1 MNIHIVEQEKH
12 KDFLNQER
20 IDPITGDILQEG
32 DQIVICASCKSAFL
46 VDSWLYM
53 DGKHCNQTY
62 TLREIPIQEVVK
74 IDRES
79 RNERL
84 DKLAFFQFRTV
95 KQSEATNI
103 YTGFFAL
110 IGGIIMYSTYV
121 LNIDFILFGLMAITA
136 GLGIG
141 KSMYKQKTLLLD
153 SGHFIINQNKK
164 NQVIIES
171 ATIESIEIEK
181 AKFFSRLANSFLFKK
196 NENFYDLIIKTK
208 NGKSHKVFVSEFEV
222 KRIDQE
228 TNILKRF
235 ASTKYFQI
243 PFQNS
248 PLITPNRDDRF
259 DLGSPS

>member
-1 MNIHIVEQEKH
+1 MNIHILEKEKH
-12 KDFLNQER
+12 HDFLNQDR

-46 VDSWLYM
+46 ADSWLYM

-62 TLREIPIQEVVK
+62 TLIEIPKQETVK

-84 DKLAFFQFRTV
+84 DKLAFYQFRTV

-110 IGGIIMYSTYV
+110 IGGSIMYSTY
-121 LNIDFILFGLMAITA
+121 LFYQDFILFGAIA
-136 GLGIG
+136 IIASLGISR
-141 KSMYKQKTLLLD
+141 SMYKQKTLLLD

-164 NQVIIES
+164 NQLIIES

-181 AKFFSRLANSFLFKK
+181 AKFLSRIANSFLFKK
-196 NENFYDLIIKTK
+196 HENFYDLIIKTK
-208 NGKSHKVFVSEFEV
+208 DGKVHKVLVSEFEL
-222 KRIDQE
+222 KRIEQE
-228 TNILKRF
+228 TNILKKYSSF
-235 ASTKYFQI
+235 ENNPIST
-243 PFQNS
+243 QNI
-248 PLITPNRDDRF
+248 PLITPQNDRL
-259 DLGSPS
+259 DLHSRS